1 MSLNHLKCAFKNY
14 NWGSASKIHG
24 IMGIEPDG
32 KPLAEVWMGSHP
44 GGMCY
49 LDTDDGTV
57 VSLEDYVARN
67 PEKSLGSRTLS
78 GYGNRLPYLFKLLCI
93 EKPCSVQAHP
103 DRATAE
109 KGFERENLA
118 GIPADSPGRIFKDP
132 GCKNEMVLALTPFY
146 LMNGFKPADEI
157 KRNFPGFI
165 DECGS
170 ESGFYSAFLK
180 KFINS
185 GFGDIKAD
193 LSLLDPVER
202 YIFDRLQDY
211 FPGDPF
217 VYAPFFLNSVRLE
230 PGEALAVG
238 EGQLHSYVEGMCF
251 ELMTSSDNTLRGG
264 LTDKYINKE
273 ELYNVI
279 RFREEKSSI
288 ITPVVS
294 GCERRFIPGFGEFA
308 LSEIKPGT
316 GEFVSEADHGMEII
330 FVYSGRGVLC
340 AGDETAELNRGEAL
354 VIPADAGR
362 YTIRGT
368 GDLAVYKGAVQA

>member
-14 NWGSASKIHG
+14 NWGSPSGIHE
-24 IMGIEPDG
+24 IMGLVPDG

-44 GGMCY
+44 AGMCY
-49 LDTDDGTV
+49 IDTDDGTV
-57 VSLEDYVARN
+57 LSLEDYVAKDPGKN
-67 PEKSLGSRTLS
+67 LGSRSVSL
-78 GYGNRLPYLFKLLCI
+78 YGNRLPYLFKLLCI

-118 GIPADSPGRIFKDP
+118 GIPADSPSRIFKDP

-146 LMNGFKPADEI
+146 LMNGFKPVADI

-165 DECGS
+165 NETGS
-170 ESGFYSAFLK
+170 EGDFYSAFLR

-185 GFGDIKAD
+185 DFNDIKAD
-193 LSLLDPVER
+193 ISLLDTDER
-202 YIFDRLQDY
+202 YIFDRLQAC

-279 RFREEKSSI
+279 RFREEKSTI
-288 ITPVVS
+288 ITPAVS
-294 GCERRFIPGFGEFA
+294 GCERKFIPGFGEFA
-308 LSEIKPGT
+308 LSEIIPG
-316 GEFVSEADHGMEII
+316 ENEYVSEAVHGMEII
-330 FVYSGRGVLC
+330 FVSSGRGTLC
-340 AGDETAELNRGEAL
+340 SGDETAELNRGDAL
-354 VIPADAGR
+354 VIPADAGK
-362 YTIRGT
+362 YIIRGT
-368 GDLAVYKGAVQA
+368 GDLAVYKGAVLV